1 MEAHQSKAWDCL
13 TLIER
18 QSLFLRLS
26 ENKSSWEVG
35 EMLKLS
41 HYKYLE
47 VRDRSEYF
55 FKLFSNFF
63 EIHPSIFRPDGP
75 CEQQFKDYIE
85 ALIEKRYS
93 RVQAREYTGNS
104 SMVLPKVTNRC
115 IIRNMEYLKLSSIS
129 WDRDTHKLIMEFDRW
144 NNFRILP
151 SIIQQPSAFKRR
163 LNKKD
168 KIYIK
173 YLIKKVPELVIDK
186 IKEKYWY
193 KVKPSKPKYWVALFK
208 SNKRFQYI
216 LMPIRPLK
224 EVVDEMSRH
233 YLYVFNTR
241 DEADT
246 FGFMVSKYYLKTSG
260 IKLGQKFWPE
270 YRLITSQAINYNEV
284 NNIDFN
290 VKQLNNAFTNKYH
303 KPKKSSRTHIP
314 GVERAKPELFL

>member
-115 IIRNMEYLKLSSIS
+115 IIRNMEYLKLLV
-129 WDRDTHKLIMEFDRW
+129 H
-144 NNFRILP
+144 
-151 SIIQQPSAFKRR
+151 QPS
-163 LNKKD
+163 
-168 KIYIK
+168 
-173 YLIKKVPELVIDK
+173 P
-186 IKEKYWY
+186 
-193 KVKPSKPKYWVALFK
+193 
-208 SNKRFQYI
+208 
-216 LMPIRPLK
+216 
-224 EVVDEMSRH
+224 
-233 YLYVFNTR
+233 
-241 DEADT
+241 
-246 FGFMVSKYYLKTSG
+246 
-260 IKLGQKFWPE
+260 
-270 YRLITSQAINYNEV
+270 
-284 NNIDFN
+284 
-290 VKQLNNAFTNKYH
+290 
-303 KPKKSSRTHIP
+303 
-314 GVERAKPELFL
+314 